1 MNTDTVAWRSQN
13 TIVMEFPVDLS
24 PMDRTITSF
33 ATKQLLGAREHQ
45 EDAVAASRIPAH
57 SPHAGETL
65 LLLADGL
72 GGHVAGARASRLAI
86 ETFTDSFRQNHAGIP
101 ESLKQALEGA
111 NLAIEQDV
119 ARHAE
124 YTGMGTTFVGAVIRH
139 DLLYWISVGDS
150 LLWLLRDGGLTR
162 LDADHSMVP
171 ILEGLVELGRLSM
184 EDAAR
189 DARRHQLLSALTG
202 REIAM
207 IDLCAAPVSLQK
219 GDIAILASD
228 GIETLT
234 PERIADHFQHRRHA
248 SLETIATSLLM
259 EIMEIARPE
268 QANTSL
274 VLCSV
279 GD

>member
-1 MNTDTVAWRSQN
+1 
-13 TIVMEFPVDLS
+13 
-24 PMDRTITSF
+24 
-33 ATKQLLGAREHQ
+33 
-45 EDAVAASRIPAH
+45 
-57 SPHAGETL
+57 
-65 LLLADGL
+65 
-72 GGHVAGARASRLAI
+72 
-86 ETFTDSFRQNHAGIP
+86 
-101 ESLKQALEGA
+101 
-111 NLAIEQDV
+111 
-119 ARHAE
+119 
-124 YTGMGTTFVGAVIRH
+124 
-139 DLLYWISVGDS
+139 
-150 LLWLLRDGGLTR
+150 
-162 LDADHSMVP
+162 
-171 ILEGLVELGRLSM
+171 M

-268 QANTSL
+268 QDNTSL